1 MLRLVCPPPCTI
13 VCACLRQSQAQNSFK
28 FNSNVTFCVIFS
40 LAFLFSFCF
49 GIFGDFDKCSD
60 GAGRQE
66 RERGIERGRGPKKHC
81 HWTFKSI
88 WIRRRIRARVRST
101 FAVLV
106 CLFSFPA
113 QTVRYV
119 VVISVIVVVV
129 CVCFVKFHCYPKNG
143 CIICTH
149 IFSYFSLSLSLSR
162 AFFLFWLET
171 WFMRVFSLLL
181 FLLSFVLMGC
191 ILFYVAGRVCNTS
204 SH

>member
-1 MLRLVCPPPCTI
+1 M
-13 VCACLRQSQAQNSFK
+13 
-28 FNSNVTFCVIFS
+28 TFCVIFS

-49 GIFGDFDKCSD
+49 GIFGAFDKCSD

-119 VVISVIVVVV
+119 VVAAILSVIVVVV
-129 CVCFVKFHCYPKNG
+129 CVCFVKFHCYPKMAALFVLTFFR
-143 CIICTH
+143 I
-149 IFSYFSLSLSLSR
+149 SLSLSL
-162 AFFLFWLET
+162 FLGLSFCSDSKRDSCECFRCCCSYCHLYW
-171 WFMRVFSLLL
+171 WGVFYFMLLGVCVTPVHIRPKL
-181 FLLSFVLMGC
+181 PSSVGLACLWLLSDCWQF
-191 ILFYVAGRVCNTS
+191 S
-204 SH
+204 